1 MTKAEILSEIKVA
14 EEEAKASVARAIE
27 AKNKKIS
34 DAQAQSRDIIRSA
47 EEEARKDA
55 DSEIRKAKSLI
66 KEEREKIIQKGKA
79 EAEAIKAKAKNNVPQ
94 ATKFILTEFER
105 AVDA

>member
-14 EEEAKASVARAIE
+14 EEEAKSSVARATE
-27 AKNKKIS
+27 AKNKKITE
-34 DAQAQSRDIIRSA
+34 AQAQSRDIIRSA
-47 EEEARKDA
+47 EEEAQKYA
-55 DSEIRKAKSLI
+55 DSEVSKAKALI

-79 EAEAIKAKAKNNVPQ
+79 EADGIKAKAKMNVVP

>member
-1 MTKAEILSEIKVA
+1 MTRAEILSEIKVA
-14 EEEAKASVARAIE
+14 EEEAKASVARANE

-34 DAQAQSRDIIRSA
+34 EAQSQARDIIRSA
-47 EEEARKDA
+47 EENAQKYA
-55 DSEIRKAKSLI
+55 DSEISKAKKLI
-66 KEEREKIIQKGKA
+66 KEDREKIIKKGIEDA
-79 EAEAIKAKAKNNVPQ
+79 GVIKAKAKKNVAQ

>member
-14 EEEAKASVARAIE
+14 EDEAKTSVARAIE

-34 DAQAQSRDIIRSA
+34 DAQAQSRDIIRNSEVDA
-47 EEEARKDA
+47 QKHA
-55 DSEIRKAKSLI
+55 DSEVSKAKALI
-66 KEEREKIIQKGKA
+66 KEDREKIIQKGRA
-79 EAEAIKAKAKNNVPQ
+79 DAEAIKAKAKNNVAH

-105 AVDA
+105 AADA

>member
-14 EEEAKASVARAIE
+14 EEEAKTSVARAIE

-34 DAQAQSRDIIRSA
+34 EAQAQSRDIIQNA
-47 EEEARKDA
+47 EQEAQKYA
-55 DSEIRKAKSLI
+55 DSEISKVKTLI

-79 EAEAIKAKAKNNVPQ
+79 EADAIKAKAKKNVAP
-94 ATKFILTEFER
+94 ATKFIITEFER

>member
-34 DAQAQSRDIIRSA
+34 DAQAQSRDIIRNA
-47 EEEARKDA
+47 EVEAQKFA
-55 DSEIRKAKSLI
+55 DSQVSKAKALI
-66 KEEREKIIQKGKA
+66 KEDREKIIQKGKT
-79 EAEAIKAKAKNNVPQ
+79 EADAIKAKAKNNV
-94 ATKFILTEFER
+94 ATATQFILTEFER
-105 AVDA
+105 AADA

>member
-14 EEEAKASVARAIE
+14 EEKAKASVARAIE
-27 AKNKKIS
+27 EKNKKIS
-34 DAQAQSRDIIRSA
+34 EAQAQSRDIIRGA
-47 EEEARKDA
+47 GEEAQKYA
-55 DSEIRKAKSLI
+55 DSEVSKAKALI
-66 KEEREKIIQKGKA
+66 KEDREKIIQKGKA
-79 EAEAIKAKAKNNVPQ
+79 DAEAIKAKAKKNVPQ

>member
-14 EEEAKASVARAIE
+14 EEESKALVARAIE

-34 DAQAQSRDIIRSA
+34 DAQAQSRHIIRSA
-47 EEEARKDA
+47 EEEAQKNA
-55 DSEIRKAKSLI
+55 DSEISKAKGLI
-66 KEEREKIIQKGKA
+66 KEDREKIINKGKM
-79 EAEAIKAKAKNNVPQ
+79 ESEAIIAKATKNISS

>member
-34 DAQAQSRDIIRSA
+34 EAQAQSRDIIRNA
-47 EEEARKDA
+47 EVDAQKYA
-55 DSEIRKAKSLI
+55 DSEVSKTKALI
-66 KEEREKIIQKGKA
+66 KEDREKIIQKGKT
-79 EAEAIKAKAKNNVPQ
+79 EAETIKAKAKKNVAN

>member
-27 AKNKKIS
+27 TKNKKIS
-34 DAQAQSRDIIRSA
+34 EAQAQSRDIIRGA
-47 EEEARKDA
+47 EEEAHKYA
-55 DSEIRKAKSLI
+55 DSEVSKAKSLI
-66 KEEREKIIQKGKA
+66 KEDREKIIHKGKVD
-79 EAEAIKAKAKNNVPQ
+79 AEAIKANAKKNVAQ

-105 AVDA
+105 AIDA

>member
-34 DAQAQSRDIIRSA
+34 EAQAQSRDIIRSA
-47 EEEARKDA
+47 DEEAHKHA
-55 DSEIRKAKSLI
+55 DSEVSKAKALI
-66 KEEREKIIQKGKA
+66 KEDREKIIQKGKTD
-79 EAEAIKAKAKNNVPQ
+79 AEAIKAKAKKNVPN
-94 ATKFILTEFER
+94 ATKFILTEFEG

>member
-14 EEEAKASVARAIE
+14 EEEAKTSVARAIE
-27 AKNKKIS
+27 AKKKKLS
-34 DAQAQSRDIIRSA
+34 EAQAQSRDIIRGA
-47 EEEARKDA
+47 EEEAHKYA
-55 DSEIRKAKSLI
+55 DSEVSKAKALI
-66 KEEREKIIQKGKA
+66 KEEREKIIQKGKT
-79 EAEAIKAKAKNNVPQ
+79 EAEAIKAKAKNNVPN

>member
-14 EEEAKASVARAIE
+14 EEEAKASVANAID
-27 AKNKKIS
+27 AKNKNIS
-34 DAQAQSRDIIRSA
+34 NAQAQLRDIIRGA
-47 EEEARKDA
+47 EEEAQKYA
-55 DSEIRKAKSLI
+55 DSEISKAKALI
-66 KEEREKIIQKGKA
+66 KEDRENIIQKGMA
-79 EAEAIKAKAKNNVPQ
+79 DAEAIKAKAKKNVPQ

>member
-34 DAQAQSRDIIRSA
+34 DAQAQSRDIIRNA
-47 EEEARKDA
+47 EVEAQKYA
-55 DSEIRKAKSLI
+55 DSQVSKAKALI
-66 KEEREKIIQKGKA
+66 KEDREKIIQKGKT
-79 EAEAIKAKAKNNVPQ
+79 EADAIKAKAKNNVAN

-105 AVDA
+105 AADA

>member
-14 EEEAKASVARAIE
+14 EEEAKASVARAVE

-47 EEEARKDA
+47 EEDAQKYA
-55 DSEIRKAKSLI
+55 DSEVSKAKALI

-79 EAEAIKAKAKNNVPQ
+79 ESEAIKTKAKKNVPQ
-94 ATKFILTEFER
+94 ATIFILTEFDR

>member
-14 EEEAKASVARAIE
+14 EEDAKTSVASAIE
-27 AKNKKIS
+27 EKNKKIS
-34 DAQAQSRDIIRSA
+34 EAQAQSRDIIRSA
-47 EEEARKDA
+47 EVEAQKYA
-55 DSEIRKAKSLI
+55 DSEVSKAKALI
-66 KEEREKIIQKGKA
+66 KEDREKIIQKGKA
-79 EAEAIKAKAKNNVPQ
+79 EAEAIKAKAKKNVAP

>member
-14 EEEAKASVARAIE
+14 EEEAKASVTRATE
-27 AKNKKIS
+27 AKNKKINE
-34 DAQAQSRDIIRSA
+34 AHAQSRDIIRRA
-47 EEEARKDA
+47 EEEAQNYA
-55 DSEIRKAKSLI
+55 DSEVSKAKALI
-66 KEEREKIIQKGKA
+66 KEEREKIIRKGRADA
-79 EAEAIKAKAKNNVPQ
+79 EEIKAKAKQNAAD

>member
-14 EEEAKASVARAIE
+14 EEEAKTSVARAIE

-34 DAQAQSRDIIRSA
+34 EAQVQSRDIIRSA
-47 EEEARKDA
+47 EVEAQKYS
-55 DSEIRKAKSLI
+55 DSEISKTKALI
-66 KEEREKIIQKGKA
+66 KGEREKIIQKGKV
-79 EAEAIKAKAKNNVPQ
+79 EAEAIKSKAKKNVAP

-105 AVDA
+105 TLDA

>member
-1 MTKAEILSEIKVA
+1 MTRAEILSEIKVA
-14 EEEAKASVARAIE
+14 EEEAKVSVARANE

-34 DAQAQSRDIIRSA
+34 EAQSQARDIIRSA
-47 EEEARKDA
+47 EENAEKYA
-55 DSEIRKAKSLI
+55 DSEISKAKKLI
-66 KEEREKIIQKGKA
+66 KEDREKIIKKGIE
-79 EAEAIKAKAKNNVPQ
+79 EAGAITAKAKKNVAQ

>member
-1 MTKAEILSEIKVA
+1 MTRAEILSQIKMA
-14 EEEAKASVARAIE
+14 EEEAKATVARAIE
-27 AKNKKIS
+27 SKNKKIYEAQVQS
-34 DAQAQSRDIIRSA
+34 KEILRNSEEDAQ
-47 EEEARKDA
+47 KYFN
-55 DSEIRKAKSLI
+55 SEFSKAKALI

>member
-14 EEEAKASVARAIE
+14 EKEAKALVARAIE
-27 AKNKKIS
+27 TKNKKITE
-34 DAQAQSRDIIRSA
+34 AQAQSRDIIRSA
-47 EEEARKDA
+47 EEEARKYA
-55 DSEIRKAKSLI
+55 DSEIDKAKALI
-66 KEEREKIIQKGKA
+66 KEEREKIILKGKA
-79 EAEAIKAKAKNNVPQ
+79 DADAIKAKAKKNVVN